1 MANPVLQVERRTQVG
16 TRAVHK
22 LRKEGKMPAVIY
34 GHKEETLAIS
44 VPEKDF
50 REARQA
56 GAKMFL
62 IRCDDKEQSALLKET
77 QYDTFGDNVLH
88 ADFIR
93 VAMDEEVTVEVF
105 IELRGNPVGVT
116 QGGVLEQILRTVEV
130 KCLPA
135 AIPEKLTL
143 DVSKLEVGD
152 NLALKDTEFP
162 SGVKIA
168 HDDPN
173 TTVAQVKMAVVKEEE
188 APVEEEEVSGKEP
201 EVIVKKAKEE
211 EGEKEEKKS

>member
-50 REARQA
+50 REAMQA

-173 TTVAQVKMAVVKEEE
+173 TTVAQVKMVVVKEEE